1 MGDSVLNLTITPQP
15 SVTLADI
22 ISSNGT
28 SICLGSNTTL
38 TASAATHSGTISY
51 EWNASPDLSTTIGTS
66 VLATPSD
73 NATYTVVATAH
84 TDGCDDA
91 TDSKSITLS
100 VVAPPTVSLAAI
112 ADQTV
117 CDGGSATFVASAT
130 ASAGDVSYSWTNG
143 ANTPDI
149 TVSAAGTYTVTASAT
164 ANGCTGT
171 DSKTVTLSTTNADF
185 TMNNIL
191 ANGTATTA
199 TTVNANAAL
208 TLAANVSGTSTVSY
222 AWSTSA
228 AGGTDAG
235 TSSSIT
241 PSTAT
246 AGTTTYYLRVTN
258 TNAAGCTTYKDKTI
272 AVTVQAC
279 NITSSL
285 AFTSSSY
292 SGGTNSAI
300 PLEVSVTLNGAS
312 NGGYTWSIVSS
323 SASGATLNNGT
334 YSYQKNF
341 TATGAGTATV
351 KCVMHVT
358 KDGCEKDVEATTTV
372 TVTACS
378 VTINSLSVSR
388 GTTRDYAYP
397 NTPFYIYP
405 TYSVSPSNATLTW
418 QWKGYSS
425 TSSTATENSTYTSY
439 LISNTQN
446 TKYAFVLSPQNTTLY
461 YGVTLTA
468 SYGGCSVSR
477 TAISSFVLSTNVSY
491 SSPTFT
497 PTVTKSGKTLTIK
510 GTNNYTTSAATM
522 CAAVVPLSNTEC
534 IANSSGTITNPVYL
548 YTTSTV
554 AKNGGT
560 GTITY
565 TFPTQ
570 PTSGT
575 TVRVYVWFSSSTGC
589 SLGSYSR
596 SAVRTT
602 TVSF

>member
-1 MGDSVLNLTITPQP
+1 M
-15 SVTLADI
+15 
-22 ISSNGT
+22 
-28 SICLGSNTTL
+28 
-38 TASAATHSGTISY
+38 
-51 EWNASPDLSTTIGTS
+51 
-66 VLATPSD
+66 
-73 NATYTVVATAH
+73 ATAH

-117 CDGGSATFVASAT
+117 CDGESATFVASAT

-258 TNAAGCTTYKDKTI
+258 TNAAGCTTYKDKSI
-272 AVTVQAC
+272 SVTVQAC
-279 NITSSL
+279 SL
-285 AFTSSSY
+285 NPTLSFTSSSY
-292 SGGTNSAI
+292 SGGVNSNI
-300 PLEVSVTLNGAS
+300 PVQVSVGTLDGGS
-312 NGGYTWSIVSS
+312 NGGYTWDIVSS
-323 SASGATLNNGT
+323 TAPGAVINAGS
-334 YSYQKNF
+334 YSYQKNVY
-341 TATGAGTATV
+341 ATGAGTVTV
-351 KCVMHVT
+351 RCTMHVT
-358 KDGCEKDVEATTTV
+358 KGTCEKDVSATATV
-372 TVTACS
+372 TITACS
-378 VTINSLSVSR
+378 VTINSLSVNR

-425 TSSTATENSTYTSY
+425 ASSTATENSTYTSY

-491 SSPTFT
+491 SSTTFT
-497 PTVTKSGKTLTIK
+497 PTVTKSGKTITIK
-510 GTNNYTTSAATM
+510 GTNNYTTAAATM

-554 AKNGGT
+554 PKKGGT

-589 SLGSYSR
+589 TLGSNSR